1 MNERIRR
8 ITSIAIVACATALS
22 ASAQVTDRPR
32 PAEWDKLIPGGKY
45 VDRFEAMQGN
55 KLSDKVWGAQEVLPR
70 FVDNGIEHP
79 DISFWGG
86 NILKGKEGKYHL
98 FVCGWPENAEKGHM
112 EWPNSTVYHA
122 VSKQLHG
129 PYTIQDTVGKGHNPE
144 AFTLT
149 DGRIVV
155 YVINGYYIANSMN
168 GPWEFKQFDFNP
180 RDRKII
186 EGLSNLTFARRQDGS
201 RLMICR
207 GGGVWISR
215 TGTSPYNQIT
225 EKRAYPDV
233 EGEFEDPVVWRDS
246 LQYHLIVNDWL
257 GRIAFYQRSPD
268 GVHWVT
274 EQGEAYVPGISRHK
288 DGKVENWFK
297 YERAKVY
304 QDKEGRP
311 IQMNFAVIDTIKW
324 EDHGNDRH
332 SSKNI
337 CIPLKK
343 DLLLSVLNT
352 VPIDASTPTI
362 EVRIAAEKGFN
373 PSRQLDIP
381 SLRFGSFNEVNF
393 GRGCKPLSWK
403 KEGKDLIV
411 TFEGKGSGITA
422 EEFAPKLIGKD
433 KKGEFVIGYAHL
445 PYINYKPAILS
456 ALRPRY
462 DEANKQWK
470 VEVQNFGLS
479 ASEETTLKIT
489 SNGLTVAE
497 TLLPKLKPYETK
509 TVSIKG
515 ENRLEDQRLVSVKFY
530 RNGNETAV
538 NKF

>member
-22 ASAQVTDRPR
+22 ASAQITDRPR

-381 SLRFGSFNEVNF
+381 SLRSGSFNEVNF

-422 EEFAPKLIGKD
+422 EEFAPRLIGKD

-515 ENRLEDQRLVSVKFY
+515 ENQLEDQRLVSVKFY

>member
-1 MNERIRR
+1 M
-8 ITSIAIVACATALS
+8 
-22 ASAQVTDRPR
+22 
-32 PAEWDKLIPGGKY
+32 Y
-45 VDRFEAMQGN
+45 
-55 KLSDKVWGAQEVLPR
+55 
-70 FVDNGIEHP
+70 
-79 DISFWGG
+79 
-86 NILKGKEGKYHL
+86 
-98 FVCGWPENAEKGHM
+98 WPYY
-112 EWPNSTVYHA
+112 PVYHA

-515 ENRLEDQRLVSVKFY
+515 ENQLEDQRLVSVKFY

>member
-22 ASAQVTDRPR
+22 ASAQITDRPR

-225 EKRAYPDV
+225 EKRA
-233 EGEFEDPVVWRDS
+233 
-246 LQYHLIVNDWL
+246 
-257 GRIAFYQRSPD
+257 
-268 GVHWVT
+268 
-274 EQGEAYVPGISRHK
+274 
-288 DGKVENWFK
+288 
-297 YERAKVY
+297 
-304 QDKEGRP
+304 
-311 IQMNFAVIDTIKW
+311 
-324 EDHGNDRH
+324 
-332 SSKNI
+332 
-337 CIPLKK
+337 
-343 DLLLSVLNT
+343 
-352 VPIDASTPTI
+352 
-362 EVRIAAEKGFN
+362 
-373 PSRQLDIP
+373 
-381 SLRFGSFNEVNF
+381 
-393 GRGCKPLSWK
+393 
-403 KEGKDLIV
+403 
-411 TFEGKGSGITA
+411 
-422 EEFAPKLIGKD
+422 
-433 KKGEFVIGYAHL
+433 
-445 PYINYKPAILS
+445 
-456 ALRPRY
+456 
-462 DEANKQWK
+462 
-470 VEVQNFGLS
+470 
-479 ASEETTLKIT
+479 
-489 SNGLTVAE
+489 
-497 TLLPKLKPYETK
+497 
-509 TVSIKG
+509 
-515 ENRLEDQRLVSVKFY
+515 
-530 RNGNETAV
+530 
-538 NKF
+538 